1 MKFFGLKDVLATSG
15 GQTAKST
22 DGTDSRFQHKVL
34 DGNRG
39 STAATHRFWAVAI
52 WDRRTDGR
60 MDRQQLRLMSRTLL
74 EEGTKTP
81 CS

>member
-39 STAATHRFWAVAI
+39 STAATHRF
-52 WDRRTDGR
+52 
-60 MDRQQLRLMSRTLL
+60 
-74 EEGTKTP
+74 
-81 CS
+81 